1 MKVVLLDHAAVE
13 EKEKIDQSDKENEE
27 EAVQGGGENGEDKEN
42 EDSSLRRKG
51 RNFLG
56 LSLLPVFDMITMKMK
71 MRRIRRRGG
80 TFSGSLP
87 LSLCQFSI
95 ACGTSLGK
103 WAGLCHGEPMKCDP
117 IK

>member
-27 EAVQGGGENGEDKEN
+27 EAVQGGGENGDEN
-42 EDSSLRRKG
+42 EENEEERKELSRALSAASFQYDNCEDEDEENKEER

-56 LSLLPVFDMITMKMK
+56 LC
-71 MRRIRRRGG
+71 
-80 TFSGSLP
+80 
-87 LSLCQFSI
+87 CQFSI

-103 WAGLCHGEPMKCDP
+103 WAGQGSARESQ
-117 IK
+117 